1 MLCYRRAVI
10 AHLLELLAIICVAYF
25 VFLLPNILAMN
36 HYKCTNV
43 LDRKCLIYHYTLI
56 SIGMIFC
63 MLGIGHYINQLAT
76 MKW

>member
-1 MLCYRRAVI
+1 MMCWQRAVI

-36 HYKCTNV
+36 HYKCNQI
-43 LDRKCLIYHYTLI
+43 LDRKCLIYHYTLMG
-56 SIGMIFC
+56 IGIFFC
-63 MLGIGHYINQLAT
+63 ILGIGHYINQLAT